1 MDGSVEESS
10 HFQPKYI
17 KSHFTH
23 VYAVVCYQVF
33 HYLLVA
39 KFFISKLLNHWNILW
54 QYFFFYFWYF
64 RRKPILI
71 IYLSYQMIVFRCL
84 GHFLQLRQ
92 NLRTMTT
99 SFDFFSSNWLM
110 EKKRRKHIM
119 STLLHIYM
127 FKSFIFIYVCFCT

>member
-1 MDGSVEESS
+1 MDGSVEASS

-23 VYAVVCYQVF
+23 IYAVVCYQVF
-33 HYLLVA
+33 YLLVDLLVESN
-39 KFFISKLLNHWNILW
+39 FKLLKHSVILS
-54 QYFFFYFWYF
+54 FLLFWYF
-64 RRKPILI
+64 RRKAILI
-71 IYLSYQMIVFRCL
+71 IYRSYQMIVFHCL

-119 STLLHIYM
+119 TTLLHIYM
-127 FKSFIFIYVCFCT
+127 FKGFIFMCVYVHKV